1 VPSKSLVISDF
12 DVIIWQRD
20 PFLEALPDNTTCSNE
35 SLLHCTP
42 QEHRDLGK
50 PFYLVIGLWNKRRY
64 FEALNGVET
73 IQLWSSQI
81 LPENKFS
88 KLPN

>member
-1 VPSKSLVISDF
+1 VPSKSLVESDF

-20 PFLEALPDNTTCSNE
+20 PHLEALPDNTTCSDE

-42 QEHRDLGK
+42 QEHRNLGK
-50 PFYLVIGLWNKRRY
+50 PFYLLIGLWNKRRY

-73 IQLWSSQI
+73 MPIM
-81 LPENKFS
+81 EF
-88 KLPN
+88 PNLTRK